1 MPNPQLPHR
10 STGTNFPLARAVALA
25 AGFTLGLCS
34 AADAAQES
42 WRAFEVPSL
51 CLESPAPAPIVR
63 LDRGYH
69 VQFETDSVESL
80 ERRSPV
86 SLPLSD
92 LLSLLAG
99 EAARAKAPL
108 RFLPGSAPLL
118 ARGGPEA
125 LATAEATLADLAA
138 FGKAL
143 EIEVHAWWLPGV
155 SAQPVR
161 PDDATARQLVAA
173 AKPLGSARVRSGAS
187 VDLGQRRERSFV
199 ASFWV
204 EVASDSN
211 APDPWIGRVLSGRT
225 LHLDLARVRGGRAV
239 HVDALLDLAE
249 EQAQVEFDPDT
260 LDLGIVQQPVV
271 EALQLGFSGSVDS
284 GGWLALSVEGRA
296 PFDGVLLLQL
306 ATTADP
312 ATPARWRAF
321 DLALANATPQ
331 QRPAP
336 LPWDDDSNS
345 GDELTPREKLDAAAF
360 AQVADEAARSGES
373 RLSSLKGRDSRSGP
387 QWSEG
392 LLLVPA
398 GDSEALAELG
408 TVISAL
414 ERTRTT
420 GREFDV
426 QHGNVRVRGPL
437 AEGGALRVLSV
448 TETTALVDQDVEV
461 AEKSWTPSPRIE
473 RMLAGF
479 SVEGQLESGGL
490 AVRGWSSQRA
500 PNTRVERH
508 AAGLAALELF
518 DRGLRSGSA
527 RVETGSTRDLLEATA
542 SHPALRVALSPAK

>member
-1 MPNPQLPHR
+1 MPHSHLPHTCHG
-10 STGTNFPLARAVALA
+10 SLLSLALA
-25 AGFTLGLCS
+25 AGFALGSSSLAS
-34 AADAAQES
+34 AAAQES
-42 WRAFEVPSL
+42 WRAFEVPTL
-51 CLESPAPAPIVR
+51 CLECPAPTPLAR

-69 VQFETDSVESL
+69 VLFETESIERL

-86 SLPLSD
+86 NLPLSD
-92 LLSLLAG
+92 LLSLLSS

-108 RFLPGSAPLL
+108 RFLPGSSPLL
-118 ARGGPEA
+118 ARGGTEA

-143 EIEVHAWWLPGV
+143 EIDVRAWWLPGV
-155 SAQPVR
+155 AAQPVR
-161 PDDATARQLVAA
+161 PDDATARQLTAA
-173 AKPLGSARVRSGAS
+173 AKPLGSARVRSGSS
-187 VDLGQRRERSFV
+187 VDLGQRRERSFI
-199 ASFWV
+199 AGFWV

-211 APDPWIGRVLSGRT
+211 APDPWLGRVLSGRT
-225 LHLDLARVRGGRAV
+225 LHLDLARVRGGRGV

-249 EQAQVEFDPDT
+249 EQPQVEFDPDT

-271 EALQLGFSGSVDS
+271 EVLQLGFSGSVDS

-296 PFDGVLLLQL
+296 PFEGVLLLQL
-306 ATTADP
+306 ATTVDP
-312 ATPARWRAF
+312 ATPARWRGF

-331 QRPAP
+331 RRPTP
-336 LPWDDDSNS
+336 LPWDDGSNS
-345 GDELTPREKLDAAAF
+345 SDEPAPREKLDAAAF
-360 AQVADEAARSGES
+360 AQVADEASRSGES

-392 LLLVPA
+392 LLLVPTS
-398 GDSEALAELG
+398 DSDALAELASVL
-408 TVISAL
+408 TAL
-414 ERTRTT
+414 ERTRTS
-420 GREFDV
+420 GRDFDV
-426 QHGNVRVRGPL
+426 QHGSVRVRGPL

-461 AEKSWTPSPRIE
+461 AEKSWTPAPRIE
-473 RMLAGF
+473 RMLVGF
-479 SVEGQLESGGL
+479 SVEGQLDSGGL
-490 AVRGWSSQRA
+490 AARGWSSLRA

-527 RVETGSTRDLLEATA
+527 RIETGSARDLLEATA